1 MNSGVRNRT
10 DSSRKR
16 RESQS
21 QVSDITRVELK
32 SSPYDVWHDRAV
44 LHFLTAAA
52 DRIAYVRQVAHAVK
66 HGGRVIVSTFGPEGP
81 ERCCGLDVVRY
92 EPPKIRPPV
101 GWLSL
106 RQELLD
112 RTAALQAPLALAGEQ
127 PALRNV
133 VSGRVAEVE
142 RVLTQMGEAHATL

>member
-21 QVSDITRVELK
+21 RVSDITRVELK

-66 HGGRVIVSTFGPEGP
+66 RGGRVIVSTFGPEGP

-92 EPPKIRPPV
+92 DAE
-101 GWLSL
+101 SL
-106 RQELLD
+106 HREFGIHFPCWEVPQSY
-112 RTAALQAPLALAGEQ
+112 TARRLGQSSSFSIATA
-127 PALRNV
+127 V
-133 VSGRVAEVE
+133 VE
-142 RVLTQMGEAHATL
+142 